1 MNIKKIFSLF
11 GLIIFVMF
19 LNGCATNQFG
29 KKKPFKHNTP
39 LIKDDI
45 QNTGKA
51 EIAKTLE
58 IGPKPIEGDVV
69 KLGKRKKISSEAQ
82 RNYLII
88 PDEYPLLKQRVTL

>member
-1 MNIKKIFSLF
+1 MNIKKIFSMF

-51 EIAKTLE
+51 EIAKT
-58 IGPKPIEGDVV
+58 
-69 KLGKRKKISSEAQ
+69 
-82 RNYLII
+82 
-88 PDEYPLLKQRVTL
+88 

>member
-88 PDEYPLLKQRVTL
+88 PD